1 LVNSGCWS
9 PLIHAYAQKCDSARS
24 PATRAKLAARWQAEV
39 AHYNSAN
46 LPFVNADERD
56 QFFAHAEQALQALRS
71 MP

>member
-1 LVNSGCWS
+1 M
-9 PLIHAYAQKCDSARS
+9 YTTRKCNSARS

-56 QFFAHAEQALQALRS
+56 QFFAQADQALQILRAQ
-71 MP
+71 P